1 MRSIEI
7 ILFILDIEKC
17 QTIKLSLKND
27 VLFHLPNF
35 EGTYEMSTV
44 VNGHPSWI
52 SSTNAIWSNPDNP
65 TNWVIEKL
73 DRIRENKIYILA
85 KRMFFGQEKIDNWR
99 L

>member
-1 MRSIEI
+1 
-7 ILFILDIEKC
+7 
-17 QTIKLSLKND
+17 
-27 VLFHLPNF
+27 
-35 EGTYEMSTV
+35 MSDV
-44 VNGHPSWI
+44 VNGRPSWI

-99 L
+99 LCNVNELKIPNNKNGVISECLFEKGKRQRVY